1 MFSFNPFHA
10 LTGSNKTPEDK
21 NLTTYLESERKIGAA
36 WLRLADDRRIAAN
49 HLKMFGHPLGD
60 DLTVWLLRAL
70 IIHTLYELTLSLFS
84 FRMSQANWETY

>member
-10 LTGSNKTPEDK
+10 LTSSNKTPEDK

-60 DLTVWLLRAL
+60 DLTVWLFSSAHHHTRHEL
-70 IIHTLYELTLSLFS
+70 ILLS
-84 FRMSQANWETY
+84 FRMSQANWEIY